1 LATILCILNA
11 RICGEL
17 EENELNSKVAQVLVQ
32 TVRISKANFSNLSFW
47 FEDDENVNSL
57 TCKIYSYLDGEE
69 EYNRIEFLKTSLFE
83 LNQDEEVN
91 ILIKFRDS

>member
-1 LATILCILNA
+1 
-11 RICGEL
+11 
-17 EENELNSKVAQVLVQ
+17 
-32 TVRISKANFSNLSFW
+32 
-47 FEDDENVNSL
+47 L